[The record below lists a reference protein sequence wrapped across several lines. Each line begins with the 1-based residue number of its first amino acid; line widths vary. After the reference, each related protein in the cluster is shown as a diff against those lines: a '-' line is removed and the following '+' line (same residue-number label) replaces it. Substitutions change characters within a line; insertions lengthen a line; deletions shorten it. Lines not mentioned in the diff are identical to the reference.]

1 MNKDKLKSL
10 FYGIDAQYINLIKN
24 IKKPLVT
31 ALNELNAIIKTDGEE
46 TIVPKIE
53 NIFACFRNIPS
64 IKMVLVGQDPFIKK
78 NQAMGY
84 SFSVPKSM
92 SIPPSTKNI
101 YSALVQSKL
110 LESTPSHG
118 DLSMLAAQGI
128 LFLNASLTTKL
139 GVSDAHK
146 FWKDFTDNL
155 LIDID
160 NNYDEIVFVLL
171 GGFAIEKEKL
181 LKNENNLILK
191 WGHPSPL
198 NRANL
203 TDNPQHFK
211 YTDVFTKTNEYLISV
226 KKEPI
231 DYNVLINDTT
241 KLSSNELKFN
251 KSSTENN
258 SSVDSTV
265 DTTNDNFKF
274 KFNSTSYDPLS
285 IYKPVISEN
294 FDLVVYLF
302 TDGSAK
308 NNTKPP
314 ICTAGWGYYYI
325 SINNKTELVASKTG
339 CGVVERKH
347 ENNEVIHPS
356 NQRGELMG
364 IMNGL
369 LNVGHLINSLVN
381 NMEEKDAV
389 EKLSSLKIILNII
402 SDSEYSINVITK
414 WYYSWVAKKQLDG
427 KKNLDIIHQ
436 IMDLNKMLEKFKI
449 KIKYQHIRSH
459 KAEPRQGTHEWFLWY
474 GNDVVDKLA
483 GSVV

>member
-10 FYGIDAQYINLIKN
+10 FYGIDSQYINLIKN
-24 IKKPLVT
+24 VKKPLIT
-31 ALNELNAIIKTDGEE
+31 ALNELNLIIKTDGEE

-53 NIFACFRNIPS
+53 NIFACFRNLPM

-110 LESTPSHG
+110 LESTPIHG
-118 DLSMLAAQGI
+118 DLSILASQGI
-128 LFLNASLTTKL
+128 LFLNAALTTKL

-146 FWKDFTDNL
+146 FWKDFTDKL

-203 TDNPQHFK
+203 TDNPLHFK

-226 KKEPI
+226 KKDPI
-231 DYNVLINDTT
+231 DYSSLLNDVEQKFIDNELTNDTS
-241 KLSSNELKFN
+241 L
-251 KSSTENN
+251 
-258 SSVDSTV
+258 SSVDSLS
-265 DTTNDNFKF
+265 TNDNFKF

-285 IYKPVISEN
+285 IYKPVISES
-294 FDLVVYLF
+294 FDLVIYLF

-369 LNVGHLINSLVN
+369 LNVAHLINSFVN
-381 NMEEKDAV
+381 NMEVKDAV

-414 WYYSWVAKKQLDG
+414 WYYSWVAKKQLEG

-436 IMDLNKMLEKFKI
+436 IMDLNKMLEKYKI

-459 KAEPRQGTHEWFLWY
+459 KAEPRQGTYEWFLWY